1 MEHHFY
7 LKQTLVIQTYLAN
20 IFSKT
25 NEVNLSFQ
33 GKFTFFIISDK
44 MKAFKQKVKFWQT
57 CIWYSES
64 NSFLVFDFSKKI
76 SSDITKWD
84 F

>member
-1 MEHHFY
+1 M
-7 LKQTLVIQTYLAN
+7 VIQTYLAD

-57 CIWYSES
+57 C
-64 NSFLVFDFSKKI
+64 
-76 SSDITKWD
+76 T
-84 F
+84 